1 MAEPVALQVKPP
13 TPMSLGDMLG
23 LARGAQAYQQ
33 EQQMNPLALER
44 ARAEAEVAT
53 GTVKPK
59 IEQAISSARTSE
71 AGARES
77 EIKLGGTKRQVA
89 LEAGASLFPHPIVVE
104 ASQLKENATPQERKK
119 ASDKLITLINKEFV
133 PRLEAADLTPSE
145 IEHQRM
151 GLVQQAIQAPRE
163 FQSHLQRGTALAGGA
178 QTLAGQNLPQ
188 NATTSAGQ
196 VATKVLGTNQ
206 ITPMRGGAN
215 VNPTSADVELGSEYQ
230 KGLASRVTASN
241 AYLQRAQEIEPLL
254 EQFKPGAGTGTYT
267 SIAQKLQAIGAP
279 QALVDQVAGGD
290 LSAVQS
296 MNKFLAQSVIA
307 SARQAANGSTYA
319 SEVENFLKNN
329 PSVDT
334 DPRALKRFI
343 QFNNKLARVDLLENE
358 ALAQA
363 KEKGIY
369 NPGTWQADF
378 QKIAEKQGLLPKTPT
393 KQESGEKQKEQSAS
407 QEKSTSQFRE
417 GQTGTYNGKKVIYKN
432 GAWSYQ

>member
-1 MAEPVALQVKPP
+1 MAEPVALGIKPP
-13 TPMSLGDMLG
+13 QPMSLGDMLNI
-23 LARGAQAYQQ
+23 ARGAQAYQQ
-33 EQQMNPLALER
+33 AEQANPLVLQKAQMEIEQSKKMNPLSVSKATEEVSQAQIGTKQKQLELD
-44 ARAEAEVAT
+44 
-53 GTVKPK
+53 
-59 IEQAISSARTSE
+59 QSHFNL
-71 AGARES
+71 AGN
-77 EIKLGGTKRQVA
+77 ILGGLETRAQSLAKKGDTK
-89 LEAGASLFPHPIVVE
+89 
-104 ASQLKENATPQERKK
+104 
-119 ASDKLITLINKEFV
+119 
-133 PRLEAADLTPSE
+133 
-145 IEHQRM
+145 
-151 GLVQQAIQAPRE
+151 
-163 FQSHLQRGTALAGGA
+163 TALNELVAAKSWMDASGIPYDKNGAVKQAEEQIKNKDFGGYLATLENMRNVLGGA
-178 QTLAGQNLPQ
+178 ASRYQANLPSLQ
-188 NATTSAGQ
+188 KNASGEVISANP
-196 VATKVLGTNQ
+196 LTNKME
-206 ITPMRGGAN
+206 IVRGAGN
-215 VNPTSADVELGSEYQ
+215 INPTSADVELGSEYQ
-230 KGLASRVTASN
+230 KGLSSRVTASN

-254 EQFKPGAGTGTYT
+254 EQFKPGAGTGKYAD
-267 SIAQKLQAIGAP
+267 IAQKLQAVGAP
-279 QALVDQVAGGD
+279 QALVDKVAGGD

-393 KQESGEKQKEQSAS
+393 KQESGEKPAS
-407 QEKSTSQFRE
+407 QEKPTSQFRE